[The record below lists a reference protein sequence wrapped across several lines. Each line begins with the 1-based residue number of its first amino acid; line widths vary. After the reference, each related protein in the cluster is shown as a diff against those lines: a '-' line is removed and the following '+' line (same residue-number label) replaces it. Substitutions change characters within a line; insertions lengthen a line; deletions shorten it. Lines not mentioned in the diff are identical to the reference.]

1 MTAKER
7 YASMTKEQREA
18 RKAYQRDYM
27 RQRRS
32 KQKLAKAPAIPPAA
46 SVPAPAP
53 QTSDKPQNAPLTKPA
68 RTSKPKSDRA
78 QRRVWRSGVVDFL
91 TDCLTDPACPMTG
104 EWYEKH
110 RMGSM
115 WLGFYDRLNQ
125 IESTVDDRPDVLAEL
140 RLSIA
145 IECLRRLT
153 GETPAGKAPALPG
166 TAQKPAYESDSAF

>member
-7 YASMTKEQREA
+7 YASMTQEQREA
-18 RKAYQRDYM
+18 RKSYQRDYM

-32 KQKLAKAPAIPPAA
+32 KQKLAKAPAISPAA
-46 SVPAPAP
+46 SALATAP
-53 QTSDKPQNAPLTKPA
+53 QTSA
-68 RTSKPKSDRA
+68 RPIKSPESKTVKSSQPTVKELSPRA
-78 QRRVWRSGVVDFL
+78 AQKLHRAWRSNVVDYL
-91 TDCLTDPACPMTG
+91 IDALTDPACPMTG

-115 WLGFYDRLNQ
+115 WLGFYNRLNQ

-145 IECLRRLT
+145 IEALRRLS
-153 GETPAGKAPALPG
+153 GEAPAGSPPALRG
-166 TAQKPAYESDSAF
+166 TA